1 MTMGFDDLI
10 VGGQLRVGTGYCA
23 PIKEG
28 DYKINGSAHMEGPV
42 VVGLG
47 SKIKLG
53 AKGGDPDDPEDNTGT
68 APANLMI
75 TRNYNKD
82 KDCFSAAIKRTLL
95 TEGNVQING
104 DDGTPNALV
113 LNGNSN
119 ITGND
124 QTDQCIYINSSTS
137 TAININGKTTID
149 NAGDAIFAIGT
160 DGDTLSG
167 RFNTADGRPKPFDIK
182 HPTKGD
188 GHRLRYAC
196 IEGPEVG
203 VYHRGRLRRG
213 KEIVLPYY
221 WKDLVHVESITVQ
234 LQPVGAHQDIIVK
247 RWDEQKIYLQ
257 SNGGLPIDCFYH
269 VYGERKDINPLITEY
284 EGDSWKDYPDPNY
297 NPELTPPAE
306 RTFTDSRFSGP
317 PNTITM

>member
-1 MTMGFDDLI
+1 MATGLDDLI
-10 VGGQLRVGTGYCA
+10 VGGQLRVGAGLVPA
-23 PIKEG
+23 IKEG
-28 DYKINGSAHMEGPV
+28 DTRINGSAHLEGPV
-42 VVGLG
+42 VMGAPNSGEGGFGDNVG
-47 SKIKLG
+47 
-53 AKGGDPDDPEDNTGT
+53 T
-68 APANLMI
+68 LMI
-75 TRNYNKD
+75 ARTTNDD
-82 KDCFSAAIKRTLL
+82 KDCTPADRSLFVKGNVAIDGDVGTSQTLQIWSNANTAIK
-95 TEGNVQING
+95 ING
-104 DDGTPNALV
+104 SV
-113 LNGNSN
+113 
-119 ITGND
+119 
-124 QTDQCIYINSSTS
+124 
-137 TAININGKTTID
+137 TAIDINGKTTID
-149 NAGDAIFAIGT
+149 AFGNAVFAIGT

-182 HPTKGD
+182 HPTKGN

-203 VYHRGRLRRG
+203 VYYRGRLRRG

-284 EGDSWKDYPDPNY
+284 EGNSWKDYPDPNY
-297 NPELTPPAE
+297 QPDAENPRYDDPA
-306 RTFTDSRFSGP
+306 FSGP

>member
-1 MTMGFDDLI
+1 MDLLI
-10 VGGQLRVGTGYCA
+10 WKVQ
-23 PIKEG
+23 
-28 DYKINGSAHMEGPV
+28 
-42 VVGLG
+42 GLLDWG

-82 KDCFSAAIKRTLL
+82 RDCFSGAIKRTLL

-137 TAININGKTTID
+137 TAININGKTKID
-149 NAGDAIFAIGT
+149 NKGDAVFAIGT

-182 HPTKGD
+182 HPTKGN

-247 RWDEQKIYLQ
+247 RWDDQKIYLQ

-284 EGDSWKDYPDPNY
+284 EGNECFDYPDSNY
-297 NPELTPPAE
+297 KPGVVNPRYDDPA
-306 RTFTDSRFSGP
+306 FSGP

>member
-53 AKGGDPDDPEDNTGT
+53 ARGGDPDDPEDNTGT

-82 KDCFSAAIKRTLL
+82 RDCFSAAIKRTLL

-104 DDGTPNALV
+104 DDGTPWAVN
-113 LNGNSN
+113 LNGNQE
-119 ITGND
+119 IQGND
-124 QTDQCIYINSSTS
+124 QTDNALYVTGGGTVNSCYIEGDLYVS
-137 TAININGKTTID
+137 GDID
-149 NAGDAIFAIGT
+149 GGNKGRLAARFAAADA
-160 DGDTLSG
+160 S
-167 RFNTADGRPKPFDIK
+167 PKPFDMQ
-182 HPTKGD
+182 HPTKGE
-188 GHRLRYAC
+188 GNRLRYAC

-203 VYHRGRLRRG
+203 VYFRGRLRRG
-213 KEIVLPYY
+213 KEIFLPNY
-221 WKDLVHVESITVQ
+221 WKGLVHIQSITVQ
-234 LQPVGAHQDIIVK
+234 LQPIGAHQDIIIK
-247 RWDEQKIYLQ
+247 RWDDEKIYLQ

-269 VYGERKDINPLITEY
+269 VYAERKDCNPLVVEY
-284 EGDSWKDYPDPNY
+284 QGDGWEDYPDKDYKDPN
-297 NPELTPPAE
+297 
-306 RTFTDSRFSGP
+306 FSGP
-317 PNTITM
+317 PNIITV

>member
-53 AKGGDPDDPEDNTGT
+53 ARGGDPDDPEDNTGT

-82 KDCFSAAIKRTLL
+82 RDCFSAAIKRTLL

-104 DDGTPNALV
+104 DDGTPWAVNLK
-113 LNGNSN
+113 GNQE
-119 ITGND
+119 IIGNE
-124 QTDQCIYINSSTS
+124 QTDHALYVEGGGTVDSVYI
-137 TAININGKTTID
+137 
-149 NAGDAIFAIGT
+149 
-160 DGDTLSG
+160 DGDLFVTGAVDCGNKG
-167 RFNTADGRPKPFDIK
+167 RLAARFAAADASPKPFDMQ
-182 HPTKGD
+182 HPTKGE
-188 GHRLRYAC
+188 GNRLRYAC

-203 VYHRGRLRRG
+203 VYFRGRLRRG
-213 KEIVLPYY
+213 KEIFLPNY
-221 WKDLVHVESITVQ
+221 WKGLVHIQSITVQ
-234 LQPVGAHQDIIVK
+234 LQPIGAHQDIIIK
-247 RWDEQKIYLQ
+247 RWDDEKIYLQ

-269 VYGERKDINPLITEY
+269 VYAERKDCNPLVVEY
-284 EGDSWKDYPDPNY
+284 QGDGWEDYPDKDYKDPN
-297 NPELTPPAE
+297 
-306 RTFTDSRFSGP
+306 FSGP
-317 PNTITM
+317 PNIITV